1 MTSIGKETFAGCNG
15 LTSITIPNSVTKIEE
30 DAFNGCSN
38 LSSVTIPNSVTS
50 IERDA
55 FEGCNSLSSITISD
69 IATWCNIKFAYN
81 SNPLSRA
88 HHLFLN
94 GEEIKDLIIPNSV
107 TSIRSFAF
115 EGCSGLTSVTIPNSV
130 TSIEGT
136 AFLQCYF
143 LTSVNISD
151 IAAWCNIWFDGNASN
166 PLHYAQHLFLNG
178 EEIKE
183 LAIPNSVTRIKS
195 YAFEGCA
202 GLTSITF
209 PNSVTSIGECA
220 FKGCVGLTSITFPN
234 SVTNIESYAFSGC
247 DIPKVISK
255 IENPFDIGD
264 VFSNNTFMNA
274 TLYVPIGTIDKYKV
288 TKGWKKF
295 VYIEEGEP
303 SGIEQALSKTRQI
316 ESKDGVLTIRNIKKG
331 TPVSVYNANGTQF
344 GSAISQS
351 GQAAID
357 TNLPSGSVAIVK
369 IGEESVKVIIK

>member
-1 MTSIGKETFAGCNG
+1 M
-15 LTSITIPNSVTKIEE
+15 
-30 DAFNGCSN
+30 
-38 LSSVTIPNSVTS
+38 TS